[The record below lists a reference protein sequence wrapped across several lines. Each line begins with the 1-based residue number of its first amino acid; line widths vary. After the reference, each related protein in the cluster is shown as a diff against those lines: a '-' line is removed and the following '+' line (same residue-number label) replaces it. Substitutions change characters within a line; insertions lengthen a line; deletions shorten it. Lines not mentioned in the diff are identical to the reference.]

1 MKTVCGG
8 HERCVCARND
18 ETGAAS
24 FSFPQVR
31 NYIVDDSNARSFRAA
46 LQSKGALC
54 YDGGVD
60 SSLRRAFGRGDG
72 SMGQS
77 ET

>member
-1 MKTVCGG
+1 MRVRSARPCSQRG
-8 HERCVCARND
+8 HYAMM
-18 ETGAAS
+18 
-24 FSFPQVR
+24 
-31 NYIVDDSNARSFRAA
+31 NARSFRAA

>member
-1 MKTVCGG
+1 MEEVFRLTWFGKGG
-8 HERCVCARND
+8 EGG
-18 ETGAAS
+18 T
-24 FSFPQVR
+24 
-31 NYIVDDSNARSFRAA
+31 NARSFRAA